1 MNRFKVLL
9 LAVVGGGVLLA
20 YALFLR
26 STSSSRRDAEP
37 PASAPTP
44 DSRFLEATRER
55 PRPEEPPPPPPP
67 PYPPPLR
74 YQDLVPPP
82 PPPPPERRDELEAL
96 ERATSLTALRLD
108 APSAAEPPAPALPTR
123 VPRRSLV
130 AGTLIEAQL
139 HQPLRTD
146 QPATVVATS
155 LRPVHDLYQRTILLP
170 AGTRFLGTVAAAEV
184 YDAGAELHWH
194 RLITPDGRSLDL
206 AKAESTDDD
215 GGAVNG
221 RRRLHRWQKTGAV
234 LVTALT
240 SAALEAVRG
249 DRTEVD
255 IGAAAGAEAAT
266 GTEALLSRWAQRTLA
281 RPPTIHLEAGTRLY
295 IRVLSDLSL

>member
-1 MNRFKVLL
+1 
-9 LAVVGGGVLLA
+9 
-20 YALFLR
+20 
-26 STSSSRRDAEP
+26 
-37 PASAPTP
+37 
-44 DSRFLEATRER
+44 
-55 PRPEEPPPPPPP
+55 
-67 PYPPPLR
+67 
-74 YQDLVPPP
+74 
-82 PPPPPERRDELEAL
+82 
-96 ERATSLTALRLD
+96 
-108 APSAAEPPAPALPTR
+108 

-155 LRPVHDLYQRTILLP
+155 LRPVYDLYQRSIVLP

-184 YDAGAELHWH
+184 YDAGTELHWH

-206 AKAESTDDD
+206 AEAAESTDGD

-221 RRRLHRWQKTGAV
+221 RRRRHRWQKTGAV

-255 IGAAAGAEAAT
+255 IGATAGAEAAT